1 MDMKEVGN
9 TIKTKREAENI
20 TQEELCNGICSA
32 STLSRIESGSFNSN
46 PSVLTRLLERL
57 GLSAD
62 YLREATNDKDYLVR
76 QKIRDINRTNI
87 NGDKEKARSMLD
99 EIGKDYDEF
108 SVENKQRF
116 DVINTK
122 MLFEDGKIDAG
133 TMLDHLE
140 DSLRMTIP
148 NYNENDLPKHMTNLE
163 AQIMR
168 DIANS
173 YGLLEDYEPAI
184 AILKH
189 VKANIEKNVVDTAFS
204 ARKLIDICFCLSKYL
219 GLTEKYDECILV
231 ARDGINYCEYV
242 SNLSKL
248 PSCMYNCAWSM
259 ARRNN
264 YGDKEEAKKLA
275 EEALSLCNSRVWN
288 VEELTE
294 CLNRLL
300 REINSQ

>member
-1 MDMKEVGN
+1 MERKDIGN
-9 TIKTKREAENI
+9 IIKTKREAKNI
-20 TQEELCNGICSA
+20 TQDELCNGICSA

-108 SVENKQRF
+108 SVENRQRF

-122 MLFEDGKIDAG
+122 MLFEDGKIDAS

-140 DSLRMTIP
+140 DSLRMTIS

-168 DIANS
+168 DIADAH
-173 YGLLEDYEPAI
+173 GELYEYESAI
-184 AILKH
+184 AILEH
-189 VKANIEKNVVDTAFS
+189 IKANIEKNSADKAHS
-204 ARKLIDICFCLSKYL
+204 ARKLILICYNLSKFL
-219 GLTEKYDECILV
+219 GLIKKYDDSIRV
-231 ARDGINYCEYV
+231 SRDGIVCCEYV
-242 SNLSKL
+242 NDLSML
-248 PSCMYNCAWSM
+248 PNCMYNCAWSLT
-259 ARRNN
+259 RRNN

-288 VEELTE
+288 CNELSE
-294 CLNRLL
+294 RLKRILNKLA
-300 REINSQ
+300 